1 MRRVHLFA
9 FFSLVLGLTA
19 CGGGGSD
26 GSSSS
31 VSSTSNFPPQ
41 TPLVYTGAST
51 GASVTATSSGM
62 VASNV
67 IGASAAGAS
76 SSLLSG
82 VSAQADATVAAQ
94 PTGATGLARRLSKAL
109 RSGALVQTGA
119 SGAMAGAAIDSTTA
133 CDSGTMH
140 ISGTLADNGTGTISV
155 AYNACRT
162 GLDTINGPASV
173 RVNAYDA
180 TNKVITDAVVTFTRV
195 NFTGPGINSDF
206 TGTLA
211 NSLAVTV
218 GATLLAT
225 WPTAANANA
234 TLAPTPKSQNPLNNS
249 PRADQVNIGNAT
261 ETLTQN
267 IVTQDNTRSGHMTKT
282 ENLVITNHFDD
293 ATSPSFFTQSIT
305 GRVFDSAAGFVD
317 VTTSTAP
324 FTAPWGPLYFA
335 TQAQS
340 FPDWGIIDLT
350 GATGH
355 VRITS
360 FGIDLAKLEVDADGD
375 GIFENSARVRWA
387 DFATA
392 SAADLRDNDG
402 DGMHNSWETAMG
414 LNPNDASDANTDADS
429 DGFSNKTEYL
439 AGSDPRTNGSIPP
452 VARHLWVTNVRDL
465 GVDAASGM
473 IQVFVGATGSGILL
487 DPVTRELGAA
497 FSGAT
502 EPNGSG
508 NMTVTEPGVGGRTFT
523 LSATAVA
530 TTWTITSSTGASLTL
545 TGVAG
550 TNPGSLIRYGAH
562 GLAFRTVGAVSPG
575 YIYLVESTALVP

>member
-206 TGTLA
+206 TGTL
-211 NSLAVTV
+211 
-218 GATLLAT
+218 
-225 WPTAANANA
+225 
-234 TLAPTPKSQNPLNNS
+234 
-249 PRADQVNIGNAT
+249 ADQVNIGNAT